1 MLPNVARRSVVRG
14 VGGYL
19 PPKCITNADLAT
31 NLDTTDEWIVERTGM
46 KQRHVLA
53 DGQNTSDLAAE
64 AAKLALADAGFDVQ
78 TIDLIV
84 VATVTPDHP
93 FPATAARVQAKIGA
107 SKAFAFDVNAVCSG
121 FIYALSVADQYL
133 KSGMAKRALV
143 IGADAMSKIV
153 DWNDRATAVL
163 FGDGAGALVLE
174 AVDESHVDYERGIH
188 STHLFSDGCH
198 YDLLYVNTDLATA
211 VQPGHVHMQGREI
224 FKFAIKLIGEAVET
238 VLTSNNIT
246 VADIDWFVPHQANLR
261 IIEGISD
268 HFKIPMEKMVVTV
281 DRHSNTSAATIP
293 LALWEAARDG
303 RIKKN
308 HQVVLEAMG
317 GGLTWA
323 SALVKW

>member
-1 MLPNVARRSVVRG
+1 VRRSIVRG

-19 PPKCITNADLAT
+19 PSNCVTNADIAKS
-31 NLDTTDEWIVERTGM
+31 LDTTDEWIVERTGM

-53 DGQNTSDLAAE
+53 DGQNTSDMGAE
-64 AAKLALADAGFDVQ
+64 AAKIALANAGIDAAS
-78 TIDLIV
+78 IDLIV
-84 VATVTPDHP
+84 VATVTPDNP

-107 SKAFAFDVNAVCSG
+107 TNAFAFDVNAVCSG

-133 KSGMAKRALV
+133 KTGMAKRALV
-143 IGADAMSKIV
+143 IGADAMSKIL
-153 DWNDRATAVL
+153 DWNDRSTAVL

-174 AVDESHVDYERGIH
+174 GVDESHADYNRGIH
-188 STHLFSDGCH
+188 STHLFSDGGC
-198 YDLLYVNTDLATA
+198 YDLLYVDTTPACA
-211 VQPGHVHMQGREI
+211 KQPGHVRMQGREI

-238 VLTSNNIT
+238 VLKSNNMT
-246 VADIDWFVPHQANLR
+246 VNDIDWFVPHQANLR
-261 IIEGISD
+261 IIEGISV

-281 DRHSNTSAATIP
+281 DKHSNTSAATIP

-303 RIKKN
+303 RIQKGQK
-308 HQVVLEAMG
+308 VVLEAMG

>member
-1 MLPNVARRSVVRG
+1 MHRSVVRG

-19 PPKCITNADLAT
+19 PQKCVTNADLAK

-53 DGQNTSDLAAE
+53 DDQNTSDLAAQ
-64 AAKLALADAGFDVQ
+64 AATIALKNAGIDAN

-107 SKAFAFDVNAVCSG
+107 KNAFAFDVNAVCSG
-121 FIYALSVADQYL
+121 FIYALSIADQYL
-133 KSGMAKRALV
+133 KTGMAKRALV

-153 DWNDRATAVL
+153 DWNDRSTAVL

-174 AVDESHVDYERGIH
+174 SVDNSHADFGRGIH

-198 YDLLYVNTDLATA
+198 YDLLYVDTQQASA
-211 VQPGHVHMQGREI
+211 KQPGYVQMQGREI

-238 VLTSNNIT
+238 VLHSNAIT
-246 VADIDWFVPHQANLR
+246 VDDIDWFVPHQANLR
-261 IIEGISD
+261 IIEGIST

-281 DRHSNTSAATIP
+281 EKHSNTSAATIP
-293 LALWEAARDG
+293 LALWEAAEDG
-303 RIKKN
+303 RIRPG
-308 HQVVLEAMG
+308 HRVVLEAMG
-317 GGLTWA
+317 GGLTWG
-323 SALVKW
+323 SALVVW

>member
-1 MLPNVARRSVVRG
+1 MQRSVVRG

-19 PPKCITNADLAT
+19 PSKCITNADLAKS
-31 NLDTTDEWIVERTGM
+31 LDTTDEWIVERTGM
-46 KQRHVLA
+46 KQRYVLA
-53 DGQNTSDLAAE
+53 DGQNTSDMAAE
-64 AAKLALADAGFDVQ
+64 AAKIALVNAGFAAE

-93 FPATAARVQAKIGA
+93 FPATASRVQAKIGA

-133 KSGMAKRALV
+133 KTGMAKRALV
-143 IGADAMSKIV
+143 IGADAMSKII

-174 AVDESHVDYERGIH
+174 AVDESHADYNRGIH
-188 STHLFSDGCH
+188 STHLFSDGTS
-198 YDLLYVNTDLATA
+198 YDLLYVDTA
-211 VQPGHVHMQGREI
+211 SANAAQPGHVHMQGREI
-224 FKFAIKLIGEAVET
+224 FKSAIKLIGEAVET
-238 VLTSNNIT
+238 VLASNNIT
-246 VADIDWFVPHQANLR
+246 IADIDWFVPHQANLR
-261 IIEGISD
+261 IIEGISV

-293 LALWEAARDG
+293 LALWEAVNDG
-303 RIKKN
+303 RIQKG

-323 SALVKW
+323 SSLVKW

>member
-1 MLPNVARRSVVRG
+1 MQRSVVRG

-19 PPKCITNADLAT
+19 PSKCVTNMDLAK

-46 KQRHVLA
+46 KQRYILG
-53 DGQNTSDLAAE
+53 DNQNTSDLATE
-64 AAKLALADAGFDVQ
+64 AAKMALADAGFDAK

-93 FPATAARVQAKIGA
+93 FPATAARVQANIGA

-133 KSGMAKRALV
+133 KTGIAKRALV
-143 IGADAMSKIV
+143 IGADAMSKII
-153 DWNDRATAVL
+153 DWNNRSTAVL

-174 AVDESHVDYERGIH
+174 AVSESHADYGRGIH
-188 STHLFSDGCH
+188 STHLFSDGCY
-198 YDLLYVNTDLATA
+198 YDLLYVDTSLASA
-211 VQPGHVHMQGREI
+211 AQPGHVQMQGREI
-224 FKFAIKLIGEAVET
+224 FKSAIKLIGEAVET
-238 VLTSNNIT
+238 VLNHNHIT
-246 VADIDWFVPHQANLR
+246 VDDIDWFVPHQANLR
-261 IIEGISD
+261 IIEGISV

-293 LALWEAARDG
+293 LALWEAIKDG
-303 RIKKN
+303 KIQKN

>member
-1 MLPNVARRSVVRG
+1 MQRSVVRG

-19 PPKCITNADLAT
+19 PSKCITNADLAKS
-31 NLDTTDEWIVERTGM
+31 LDTTDEWIVERTGM
-46 KQRHVLA
+46 KQRYVLA
-53 DGQNTSDLAAE
+53 DGQNTSDMAAE
-64 AAKLALADAGFDVQ
+64 AAKIALVNAGFAAE

-93 FPATAARVQAKIGA
+93 FPATASRVQAKIGA

-133 KSGMAKRALV
+133 KTGMAKRALV
-143 IGADAMSKIV
+143 IGADAMSKII

-174 AVDESHVDYERGIH
+174 AVDESHADYNRGIH
-188 STHLFSDGCH
+188 STHLFSDGTS
-198 YDLLYVNTDLATA
+198 YDLLYVDTA
-211 VQPGHVHMQGREI
+211 SANAAQPGHVHMQGREI
-224 FKFAIKLIGEAVET
+224 FKSAIKL
-238 VLTSNNIT
+238 
-246 VADIDWFVPHQANLR
+246 IDWFVPHQANLR
-261 IIEGISD
+261 IIEGISV

-293 LALWEAARDG
+293 LALWEAVNDG
-303 RIKKN
+303 RIQKG

-323 SALVKW
+323 SSLVKW

>member
-1 MLPNVARRSVVRG
+1 MRRSVVRG

-19 PPKCITNADLAT
+19 PSKCVSNSDLAG

-46 KQRHVLA
+46 KQRHLLG

-64 AAKLALADAGFDVQ
+64 AAKIALQNAGIDASA
-78 TIDLIV
+78 IDLIV

-107 SKAFAFDVNAVCSG
+107 TKAFAFDVNAVCSG
-121 FIYALSVADQYL
+121 FVYALSVADQYL
-133 KSGMAKRALV
+133 KTGMAKKALV

-153 DWNDRATAVL
+153 DWNDRSTAVL

-174 AVDESHVDYERGIH
+174 SVDETHVDFGRGVH

-198 YDLLYVNTDLATA
+198 YDLLYVDTKQASA
-211 VQPGHVHMQGREI
+211 KQPGHVHMQGREI

-238 VLTSNNIT
+238 VLHHNSIA
-246 VADIDWFVPHQANLR
+246 VDDIDWFVPHQANLR
-261 IIEGISD
+261 IIEGIST

-293 LALWEAARDG
+293 LALWEAANDG
-303 RIKKN
+303 RI
-308 HQVVLEAMG
+308 QQGQRVVLEAMG

-323 SALVKW
+323 SALVVW

>member
-1 MLPNVARRSVVRG
+1 MQRSVVRG

-19 PPKCITNADLAT
+19 PTKCITNAYLAK

-46 KQRHVLA
+46 KQRYVLA
-53 DGQNTSDLAAE
+53 DNQNTSDLATE
-64 AAKLALADAGFDVQ
+64 AAKIALANAEFDAK

-93 FPATAARVQAKIGA
+93 FPATAARVQANIGA

-133 KSGMAKRALV
+133 KTGMAKRALV
-143 IGADAMSKIV
+143 IGADAMSKII
-153 DWNDRATAVL
+153 DWNNRATAVL

-174 AVDESHVDYERGIH
+174 AVDESHVDYDRGIH

-198 YDLLYVNTDLATA
+198 YDLLYVDTA
-211 VQPGHVHMQGREI
+211 SASPLQPGHVQMQGREI
-224 FKFAIKLIGEAVET
+224 FKSAIKLIGEAVET
-238 VLTSNNIT
+238 VLSHNHIT
-246 VADIDWFVPHQANLR
+246 VDDIDWFVPHQANLR
-261 IIEGISD
+261 IIEGISV

-281 DRHSNTSAATIP
+281 DQHSNTSAATIP
-293 LALWEAARDG
+293 LALWEAVKDG
-303 RIKKN
+303 RIKEN

-323 SALVKW
+323 SALMKW